1 MQVLLQLL
9 LVMILTD
16 DDSDAP
22 AHRGNFV
29 YRERRSFYTYV
40 RPMVEDNTFRKRFRM
55 DYTDFMALADI
66 LRPKLQRDE
75 KMGALRNGSI
85 PVEFQLAMTLR
96 FLAGGSVFEVMDS
109 NVIAR
114 STAYAIVHRV
124 IDAINQ
130 TRQLDCKWPVGDDA
144 EAQAEL
150 YRRRSTNGVIRR
162 CVGAMDGL
170 FVRMLQ
176 PCLKRHAVPGS
187 FYSGHKKAFGMNF
200 QGICN
205 ASYEII
211 AWTMNC
217 PGSQNDRTAFK
228 HSGFDALLS
237 KMPPDCFIVG
247 DAAYPASNRVLVPYP
262 GTALTRSQDA
272 YNFYQSQARIS
283 IEQAFGILVKTWG
296 ILWKPLAI
304 RLDRV
309 GHVMNAIV
317 RLHNFLRRRR

>member
-1 MQVLLQLL
+1 
-9 LVMILTD
+9 
-16 DDSDAP
+16 
-22 AHRGNFV
+22 V

-40 RPMVEDNTFRKRFRM
+40 RPMVEDNTFRRRFRM

-176 PCLKRHAVPGS
+176 PTLKRHAVPGS

-200 QGICN
+200 QVRDDTGRTHVVACRHIFIQQLSPAAPTIPVSVVFGICN
-205 ASYEII
+205 ARYEII

-283 IEQAFGILVKTWG
+283 IEQAFGILVGT
-296 ILWKPLAI
+296 
-304 RLDRV
+304 R
-309 GHVMNAIV
+309 N
-317 RLHNFLRRRR
+317 

>member
-1 MQVLLQLL
+1 
-9 LVMILTD
+9 
-16 DDSDAP
+16 
-22 AHRGNFV
+22 V

-75 KMGALRNGSI
+75 KMGALRNGAI

-130 TRQLDCKWPVGDDA
+130 TRQLDCKWPDGDDA

-170 FVRMLQ
+170 FVRLIQ

-200 QGICN
+200 QRTSREELLDPARRCAWAEYVHQDIPPTTMLLPAATYCAQGICN

-217 PGSQNDRTAFK
+217 PRSLNDRTAFK

-262 GTALTRSQDA
+262 GTALTVSQDA

-283 IEQAFGILVKTWG
+283 IEQAFGILV
-296 ILWKPLAI
+296 
-304 RLDRV
+304 
-309 GHVMNAIV
+309 
-317 RLHNFLRRRR
+317 